1 MSVREDDQLL
11 ALIAGGDQVALAE
24 LYDRHAGW
32 LWLRLSRLCPDL
44 GLVEEI
50 VQDTFV
56 SVWRSASAYRPAEG
70 GAGAG
75 GWLWTVASRRLVDG
89 LRRGE
94 RTAEP
99 SDAVPSETAAGPEEV
114 LLTDL
119 SHGDLA
125 GALDRL
131 SPDLRRVLQATV
143 VDGFTTREAS
153 VVLGIPEGTVK
164 TRAARARRQLRA
176 GLA

>member
-1 MSVREDDQLL
+1 MSVRDDEELL
-11 ALIAGGDQVALAE
+11 ALVARGDQVALAE

-32 LWLRLSRLCPDL
+32 LLLRLSRRCGDP
-44 GLVEEI
+44 GLVEET
-50 VQDTFV
+50 VQDTFM
-56 SVWRSASAYRPAEG
+56 SVWRSAGSYRSTGG
-70 GAGAG
+70 GAEAG
-75 GWLWTVASRRLVDG
+75 GWLWTLASRRLVDG
-89 LRRGE
+89 LRRAE

-99 SDAVPSETAAGPEEV
+99 LDAPHRDAVPGPEEV

-143 VDGFTTREAS
+143 IDGFTTREGAL
-153 VVLGIPEGTVK
+153 VLGVPEGTVK

>member
-1 MSVREDDQLL
+1 MRDDDQLL
-11 ALIAGGDQVALAE
+11 ALVARGDAVALAE
-24 LYDRHAGW
+24 FYDRHAGW
-32 LWLRLSRLCPDL
+32 LLLRLSRRCGDA

-50 VQDTFV
+50 VQDTFM
-56 SVWRSASAYRPAEG
+56 SVWRSARSYRPADD

-89 LRRGE
+89 LRRAD

-99 SDAVPSETAAGPEEV
+99 SDAAPSGVADGPEQV

-119 SHGDLA
+119 SHGDLG

-143 VDGFTTREAS
+143 VDGFTTREAA
-153 VVLGIPEGTVK
+153 VILGIPEGTVK

>member
-1 MSVREDDQLL
+1 MEVRDDDELL
-11 ALIAGGDQVALAE
+11 VLVARGDAVALAE
-24 LYDRHAGW
+24 FYDRHAGW
-32 LWLRLSRLCPDL
+32 LLLRLSRRSGDP

-50 VQDTFV
+50 VQDTFM
-56 SVWRSASAYRPAEG
+56 SVWRSARSYRPDG
-70 GAGAG
+70 DGSGAG

-89 LRRGE
+89 LRRAT

-99 SDAVPSETAAGPEEV
+99 SDAAPGGVVEGPEQV
-114 LLTDL
+114 LLADL
-119 SHGDLA
+119 SHVDLG

-143 VDGFTTREAS
+143 VDGFTTREAA
-153 VVLGIPEGTVK
+153 VLLGIPEGTVK